1 MSARGLFITIEGG
14 EGAGKSTN
22 IALLEN
28 YLSRHGVEVV
38 TTREPGGTQLGEQLR
53 SLLLETRPEPI
64 SAMAELL
71 LLFAARAQHIHDVI
85 EPALLHG
92 KWVLCDRFTD
102 ATYAYQCGG
111 RGIQPEI
118 VSCLEGVVQNDL
130 RPDHTILMDVP
141 VEVGISRAYNRGALD
156 RFEQESV
163 DFFERVRACYLELA
177 KASADRFYILDV
189 GRPLV
194 DVQRDLLDYAGV
206 LLSHWSGRQERS

>member
-1 MSARGLFITIEGG
+1 MGTRGLFITIEGG

-22 IALLEN
+22 IAFLEN
-28 YLSRHGVEVV
+28 YLSGHGVDVV
-38 TTREPGGTQLGEQLR
+38 TTREPGGTLLGEQVR

-71 LLFAARAQHIHDVI
+71 LLFAARAQHVHDVI

-118 VSCLEGVVQNDL
+118 VSCLEGIVQNDL
-130 RPDHTILMDVP
+130 RPDYTILMDLP
-141 VEVGISRAYNRGALD
+141 VAVGISRARNRGALD
-156 RFEQESV
+156 RFEQESL
-163 DFFERVRACYLELA
+163 DFFERIRACYLELA
-177 KASADRFYILDV
+177 KASSHRFYILDV

-206 LLSHWSGRQERS
+206 LLSHWCRRRQSS